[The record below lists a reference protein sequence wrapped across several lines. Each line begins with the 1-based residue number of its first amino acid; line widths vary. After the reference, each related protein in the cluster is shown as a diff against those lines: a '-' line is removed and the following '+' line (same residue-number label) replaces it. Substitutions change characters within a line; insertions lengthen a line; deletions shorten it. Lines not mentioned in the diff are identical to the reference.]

1 MDDLERGIKNKMNKT
16 KYIRPTKLY
25 IMVKKIYKILGNNVW
40 QEHLTDL
47 GKKDK
52 LHEFYSNKNGDS
64 IVTLQQEWSNK
75 FSLLD
80 GDSSCSWCFNTF
92 DKEYAF
98 KTKPE
103 IIAKRIKHELL
114 VNQPLLRKQDED
126 ENKRKEKLFR
136 NSFLS
141 IIDYLPKTIKSEH
154 ILAISPINREKI
166 KHYYNFARFSKK
178 NKMAQLELK
187 SDGQYDDLWL
197 KGRCKVKTRHRWVK
211 SEYNPVTIAKTI
223 KMVLK

>member
-1 MDDLERGIKNKMNKT
+1 
-16 KYIRPTKLY
+16 
-25 IMVKKIYKILGNNVW
+25 MVKKVYKILGDNVW
-40 QEHLTDL
+40 QENLTDL
-47 GKKDK
+47 SKKDE

-64 IVTLQQEWSNK
+64 IVTLQQEYNK

-114 VNQPLLRKQDED
+114 INQPLLRKQDED
-126 ENKRKEKLFR
+126 EETRKEKLFR

-141 IIDYLPKTIKSEH
+141 IVDHLPKTIKSEH
-154 ILAISPINREKI
+154 IQYTSQIDKKTN
-166 KHYYNFARFSKK
+166 YCDCARFRKGRK
-178 NKMAQLELK
+178 TVQLELK

-197 KGRCKVKTRHRWVK
+197 RGRHKIKTRHRWVK
-211 SEYNPVTIAKTI
+211 SEYNPATIAKTI